1 MKKTINFY
9 STDDTQ
15 ITPLEGGLSVESV
28 VKGGTYN
35 GLTLDPANVKLV
47 SLMAISDAIQG
58 RLTGEARHTP
68 LSERTIGNEAVIWTH
83 GSWDDEDGLSL
94 NGRFLDTDAGRN
106 ALRSAEA
113 GIKFGVSIVA
123 TAEQVK
129 NGKIDLLQILF
140 VDLVMFPAVDNK
152 VVAYQEEE
160 EMPKEIEI
168 ELPEVAQSDEIV
180 AEDTV
185 ENEKM
190 ATIAMMNEM
199 REMVKAEFAAEL
211 AATKAQEQTKQAV
224 VLKSKLPAVAPKK
237 DRPFSLVELGQ
248 GFTDAAR
255 KIYPERGKK
264 FVKLMDHYRKVNKQR
279 LALEHGQAEMM
290 VKMGIDWD
298 TLPGQCEATGRMY
311 ELVCENSYALSI
323 FPSFVMDQVCQV
335 IENYVVVDD
344 PDFPTQDTP
353 AAEALVINALNVSVP
368 TLYGPIVPMSSTL
381 VNTANPLVVLE
392 EGVDFLAV
400 DKEIYLL
407 TTTKTTALN
416 VAVNSAFTLNYTVS
430 LYETEACQPQGRKKV
445 EIVNTTITARP
456 IKAAIRYCDM
466 ILFQIQRKYGD
477 DFADRLLRR
486 VIGQMQEWLDK
497 RIFQQIWVAA
507 MKNGSIASTWSKSTE
522 TIEQLIEKIGD
533 ALVELI
539 DTECAVASELIIITN
554 PTTANTLGRSND
566 CCRIDATNDGEFLGQ
581 VGTVTQHA
589 IPLISI
595 ETTNLVYGNKVLV
608 TTRDYYTHGVFQP
621 LAVSVKDGG
630 VSTPFT
636 APSGAVYNGLTMET
650 ETVAFMQVADLINR
664 PTQARIINI
673 VA

>member
-68 LSERTIGNEAVIWTH
+68 LSERTIGNEAVIWTS

-94 NGRFLDTDAGRN
+94 SGRFLDTDAGRN
-106 ALRSAEA
+106 ALKSAEA
-113 GIKFGVSIVA
+113 GVRFGVSIVA

-152 VVAYQEEE
+152 VVAYQDEE
-160 EMPKEIEI
+160 EMLLEEPI
-168 ELPEVAQSDEIV
+168 LQEVAQSDEIV

-185 ENEKM
+185 ETEKM

-211 AATKAQEQTKQAV
+211 AATKAQEQTKQTV
-224 VLKSKLPAVAPKK
+224 VLKSKLPAVAPKNDK
-237 DRPFSLVELGQ
+237 PFSLVELGQ

-335 IENYVVVDD
+335 IENYEVVDD

-353 AAEALVINALNVSVP
+353 AAEALVINALGVWVP

-392 EGVDFLAV
+392 EGVDFVAV
-400 DKEIYLL
+400 DKQVFLL

-445 EIVNTTITARP
+445 EIVNTTVTARP

-486 VIGQMQEWLDK
+486 VVEQMKEWLDK

-507 MKNGSIASTWSKSTE
+507 MTNGSTASTWSISTG
-522 TIEQLIEKIGD
+522 TIEQLIEDIGY
-533 ALVELI
+533 AAVALI
-539 DTECAVASELIIITN
+539 DTECAVASDLIIITN
-554 PTTANTLGRSND
+554 PTIAHTLGRSVD
-566 CCRIDATNDGEFLGQ
+566 CCRIDATTTGAYLGQ
-581 VGTVTQHA
+581 TGTITQHN

-595 ETTNLVYGNKVLV
+595 ETTNLVYGSKVLV

-636 APSGAVYNGLTMET
+636 APSGAVFNGLTMET
-650 ETVAFMQVADLINR
+650 ETIAYMQVADLINR

-673 VA
+673 IP